1 MPPEK
6 KQQPK
11 KERKILGMSMPVALA
26 VFGGALLIGIIW
38 YMRKKQQAAS
48 STASVSA
55 EASAGTPP
63 SIQQN
68 MYTNYSEEQALYN
81 WIQQLASGETALS
94 KQIDALSLQSYSQT
108 RYLAGQLGAQLGPPT
123 WRGTPGPTPWPSWIL
138 NAPSNQPMNATIGQP
153 SVPNPLSTNSL
164 QSAGQYGGT
173 SPTSNQG
180 VSS

>member
-1 MPPEK
+1 MPP

-11 KERKILGMSMPVALA
+11 KERKVLGMSLPVALA

-38 YMRKKQQAAS
+38 YMRKKAAS

-55 EASAGTPP
+55 EASSGTPR

-68 MYTNYSEEQALYN
+68 MYTNYGEEQALYN
-81 WIQQLASGETALS
+81 WIQQLAAGETALS

-108 RYLAGQLGAQLGPPT
+108 QYIAGHMGAPLGPPT
-123 WRGTPGPTPWPSWIL
+123 WRGTPGPTPWPSWVL
-138 NAPSNQPMNATIGQP
+138 NAPSNAPMNATIGQP
-153 SVPNPLSTNSL
+153 SVPNPVGTTSSL
-164 QSAGQYGGT
+164 PAGQYGAT